1 MQNHTQIEH
10 KTKEFNIVCLFKKYH
25 IWTQNEHYDDTLYM
39 VKMATF
45 CILVFLHKILFW

>member
-25 IWTQNEHYDDTLYM
+25 IWTQNGHAMKTRVENGNIFYASFYTQN
-39 VKMATF
+39 
-45 CILVFLHKILFW
+45 